1 MSKKIKYGDSNYGT
15 HGKNIITRLYFTC
28 SSHVD
33 IIRNDYAKMITV
45 IYISSW
51 VRILL
56 DIYVCTKQLSV
67 PTVMKLLKFYVVQS
81 SISGL
86 FHK

>member
-1 MSKKIKYGDSNYGT
+1 MEIQTTEHMAKISSLDYT
-15 HGKNIITRLYFTC
+15 
-28 SSHVD
+28 SHVD